1 MTDKTLR
8 SDDMHEVAS
17 LLYFFLPLLFLM
29 GWSLTVFGASCDLEL
44 NGDATI
50 QIFPDRCFGWDRVVR
65 ESLVLSYTGEPA
77 WDVESEGN
85 WDHDGASA
93 PLSTTDDLRRLA
105 VGLSHGD
112 LAAQVRSAAEAY
124 DAATSRLVLLAPP
137 ISIDAVEDL
146 LEDVEAALDDLLDRV
161 EESTAGDDRGAI
173 AHLYECAG
181 RMEDV
186 VDGLEYVASRIR
198 LYAHAEVQAE
208 LAEWV
213 REVALCAA
221 EGDRSRYVRSI
232 HALLERVLALQGCQI
247 HADAASAIRS
257 RGDRLLR
264 LCDDRTTG
272 RSLDLDVSTTLFEV
286 GVDASFGIEATDS
299 LAPSRRRVTNEAGIA
314 VETELEGFA
323 IDLAVQSTDTD
334 YLDSIKDASDAE
346 VRKAEMQVESELEG
360 RGVRVGLEVSRKR
373 SPGDVDRQFA
383 AGSET
388 VVRSNM
394 GRLRV
399 EIGNA
404 GLPGEVAAELV
415 GLVEGAVQA
424 LNCGDL
430 EGAVDWMEDFIDEV
444 NDLVWEGS
452 LPFAQ
457 GDRLVAA
464 AWEILP
470 KRIEREWTV
479 PASVAFDAGTVGSV
493 DLDVSI
499 GRRRVPTN
507 PRLDRLREKG
517 SLDWQTEIE
526 QAELDAGFEVERT
539 EYPNDPSKTKRES
552 QTSYAIEWVQA
563 EWTVEFE
570 SSSCSTA
577 YPQAAT
583 KDKLESE
590 DVLSLSCDPGW
601 ITASLEFGRSVV
613 RYPNDRGRA
622 MTDRRDREFEAD
634 WTLGAVAFDLSAS
647 CTSYLD
653 EAGSQLRVQRVT
665 SLAADWAP
673 TKSVRLGL
681 EVKWQRSI
689 EWDSPEGDSSSL
701 SLSLSFDWS
710 P

>member
-1 MTDKTLR
+1 MTDKTLQ
-8 SDDMHEVAS
+8 SDDKHEVAS
-17 LLYFFLPLLFLM
+17 LLYSFLPLLFLM
-29 GWSLTVFGASCDLEL
+29 GWSLSVFGASCALEL

-50 QIFPDRCFGWDRVVR
+50 KLFPDRCFGWDRAVW

-77 WDVESEGN
+77 WDVEGEGI
-85 WDHDGASA
+85 WDDDGVSV

-124 DAATSRLVLLAPP
+124 DAGASQLVLLAPP

-146 LEDVEAALDDLLDRV
+146 LEDVEAALDELLDRV
-161 EESTAGDDRGAI
+161 EESTPGGDREAV

-247 HADAASAIRS
+247 HTDAASAIRS

-286 GVDASFGIEATDS
+286 GIDASWGIEATDS
-299 LAPSRRRVTNEAGIA
+299 LAPSRWRVTNEAGIA

-323 IDLAVQSTDTD
+323 IDLVVQGTDTD
-334 YLDSIKDASDAE
+334 YLDSIKDAGDAE
-346 VRKAEMQVESELEG
+346 VRKAEVQVESESEG
-360 RGVRVGLEVSRKR
+360 RGVRVGVEVSRKR
-373 SPGDVDRQFA
+373 SPGNVDRQFA

-404 GLPGEVAAELV
+404 GIPGEVTAELI

-424 LNCGDL
+424 LNRGAL

-452 LPFAQ
+452 LLPST

-464 AWEILP
+464 AREILP

-479 PASVAFDAGTVGSV
+479 PASVAFDAGTVGCL

-507 PRLDRLREKG
+507 PRLARLREKG
-517 SLDWQTEIE
+517 SLDWQTEIG
-526 QAELDAGFEVERT
+526 QAELEAGFEVERT
-539 EYPNDPSKTKRES
+539 EYPNDSSKTKRES
-552 QTSYAIEWVQA
+552 QTSYAIESVQA
-563 EWTVEFE
+563 GWTVEFE
-570 SSSCSTA
+570 SSSRSTA

-583 KDKLESE
+583 KDQLQSE
-590 DVLSLSCDPGW
+590 GALCLSCDADW
-601 ITASLEFGRSVV
+601 ITASLELGRSVV
-613 RYPNDRGRA
+613 RYPNDRSRA

-634 WTLGAVAFDLSAS
+634 CTVGAVAFDLSAS
-647 CTSYLD
+647 CTRHVD
-653 EAGSQLRVQRVT
+653 EAGSELRVQRIT
-665 SLAADWAP
+665 SLAADWSP
-673 TKSVRLGL
+673 SDSLRLGTAL
-681 EVKWQRSI
+681 EWQRSI

-701 SLSLSFDWS
+701 SFSLSFDWS
-710 P
+710 L